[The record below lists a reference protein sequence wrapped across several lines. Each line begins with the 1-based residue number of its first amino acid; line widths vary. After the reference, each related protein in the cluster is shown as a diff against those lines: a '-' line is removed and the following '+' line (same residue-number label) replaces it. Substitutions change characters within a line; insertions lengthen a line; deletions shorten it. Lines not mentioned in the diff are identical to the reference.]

1 MRPAGYWCDYNNIR
15 NEALLYET
23 YHDFIVNC
31 HVGWKYAKRMG
42 WVDDFDWLKKRYTVD
57 LNKHEHWVYAYVDE
71 ENKYVYIGLTRSKS
85 RHKQHNTRKN
95 GNGEYESTAKRYF
108 ESVNKPLPKP
118 IILKNGLNAEEA
130 QYYEDYFVKKYESEG
145 WNLINVGCTGVSTG
159 SLGFNEHFKKW
170 NIESVTELAKTCK
183 TGAELASKSSRA
195 YEYAR
200 DNGLLETFDWMA
212 SRQKQRF
219 YKNWTEEQF
228 VEYFNQFNN
237 RHECFSDKTSASMF
251 TFAYHRFELKDVKW
265 YHRRKKVDPS
275 YIEKQKAY
283 DRQYRLKRKAK
294 CDKPKEDN
302 NE

>member
-23 YHDFIVNC
+23 YHDFLVNC

-42 WVDDFDWLKKRYTVD
+42 WVDDFDWLKKRYAVD

-130 QYYEDYFVKKYESEG
+130 QYYEDYFVKKYKSEG
-145 WNLINVGCTGVSTG
+145 WNILNIGATGIGRGALGGC
-159 SLGFNEHFKKW
+159 FYKW
-170 NIESVTELAKTCK
+170 NDENVTKVAKTCK
-183 TGAELASKSSRA
+183 TLKEFERKYRGA
-195 YEYAR
+195 YNYAR
-200 DNGLLETFDWMA
+200 KNGLLETFDWI
-212 SRQKQRF
+212 KQRF

-237 RHECFSDKTSASMF
+237 RTECYADKTSKAMLN
-251 TFAYHRFELKDVKW
+251 FAYNRFELKGVKW
-265 YHRRKKVDPS
+265 YHRRKPFNPS
-275 YIEKQKAY
+275 HIEKKKAY
-283 DRQYRLKRKAK
+283 YRQYYLKKKENR
-294 CDKPKEDN
+294 DKPKEDN